1 MSDGKNLILNW
12 YLDAL
17 QFFRQL
23 SLVTF
28 GSHPCCWQMM
38 MILSNFSLMH
48 LWMVSGQVWH
58 CHYCTPW
65 EFLFS
70 EPAYVTD
77 GVFVYLYL
85 LELKPIIHLNCKSF
99 TSQYVFENC
108 FILTNIM
115 KIPLNI
121 PFLQIIFYCFEL
133 RCFFPQ
139 GLRLWAFFFTI
150 SNYTKVW
157 KARAHNE

>member
-99 TSQYVFENC
+99 Y
-108 FILTNIM
+108 
-115 KIPLNI
+115 
-121 PFLQIIFYCFEL
+121 
-133 RCFFPQ
+133 
-139 GLRLWAFFFTI
+139 FTI
-150 SNYTKVW
+150 CPWELFHPHKHHENSSEYTFLANHFLLLWTQMFFSPRFKTLSIFLYNIQLY
-157 KARAHNE
+157 KGLKS